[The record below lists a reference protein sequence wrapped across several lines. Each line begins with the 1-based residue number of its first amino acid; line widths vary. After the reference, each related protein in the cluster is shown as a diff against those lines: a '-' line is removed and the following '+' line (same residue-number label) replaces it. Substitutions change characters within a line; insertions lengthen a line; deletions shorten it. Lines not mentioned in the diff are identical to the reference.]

1 MIKGLKDGMANM
13 PEFIREQFSSAKS
26 AIPEEL
32 KNRIEQQLRCKEL
45 KDPEFAKILEK
56 FSKGSFEKSPL
67 KDVFN
72 SKIVKPNLKQVEL
85 LKQVKPKAEV
95 LGKVANLLKHIK

>member
-1 MIKGLKDGMANM
+1 
-13 PEFIREQFSSAKS
+13 
-26 AIPEEL
+26 
-32 KNRIEQQLRCKEL
+32 
-45 KDPEFAKILEK
+45 
-56 FSKGSFEKSPL
+56 
-67 KDVFN
+67 VFN